1 MKELID
7 KNDLKI
13 LEILKED
20 SSLSTHKISKKTL
33 IPVTTV
39 NNRIKKLRKDG
50 IIKKYT
56 VEIDKIKLG
65 FNLSAY
71 IFINLSLT
79 ELKEE
84 GMKVEDLIRII
95 RKNHLIESVEHVS
108 GSIDIVLKMNVRS
121 IEELND
127 YVVNTLS
134 SYKGI
139 EKTNTLFVLMKNKS
153 TN

>member
-7 KNDLKI
+7 KKDIKI
-13 LEILKED
+13 LEILTED
-20 SSLSTHKISKKTL
+20 SSLSSHKISKKTL

-39 NNRIKKLRKDG
+39 NNRIKKLKKEG

-56 VEIDKIKLG
+56 VEVDKSKLG

-79 ELKEE
+79 ELKE
-84 GMKVEDLIRII
+84 GDMKVEDLIRII
-95 RKNHLIESVEHVS
+95 RKNHLIESVEHVT
-108 GSIDIVLKMNVRS
+108 GGIDIVLKMHARS

-134 SYKGI
+134 NYKGI
-139 EKTNTLFVLMKNKS
+139 EKTNTLFVLVKKL
-153 TN
+153 

>member
-7 KNDLKI
+7 KKDLKI
-13 LEILKED
+13 LEILQED
-20 SSLSTHKISKKTL
+20 SSLSSHKISKKAL
-33 IPVTTV
+33 IPVSTV
-39 NNRIKKLRKDG
+39 NNRIKKLEKEG

-56 VEIDKIKLG
+56 VEVDKSKLG
-65 FNLSAY
+65 FNLSVY
-71 IFINLSLT
+71 ILINLSLT
-79 ELKEE
+79 ELKAE

-95 RKNHLIESVEHVS
+95 RKYHLIESVEHVS
-108 GSIDIVLKMNVRS
+108 GSIDIVLKMYVRS

-139 EKTNTLFVLMKNKS
+139 EKTNTLFVLLKKL
-153 TN
+153 